1 MDSTRFVLACQQV
14 TEQHE
19 RYNIG
24 TYQEKTV
31 HAVLKQ
37 YFQPDTAFHEQAAA
51 GFVADIC
58 FGDEI
63 YEIQTRQFYHL
74 NRKLDAYLKGNY
86 QVTIVY
92 PVPVRKWLSWVDAET
107 GEITERRKS
116 PKKGR
121 AADVFRELYQIRK
134 YLSNDRLRI
143 CLMLLETEEFRLLD
157 GYGKDKKKRSTRY
170 DHVPLQL
177 EQEVWLRQPADY
189 RQLIPEDLPESFTS
203 RDFASAAHIPANTAR
218 YGLLLLHDLGLVERI
233 AKQGTQY
240 VYQLMA

>member
-1 MDSTRFVLACQQV
+1 MDSTRFALACGQV
-14 TEQHE
+14 LKQHE

-24 TYQEKTV
+24 TYQEKTI

-37 YFQPDTAFHEQAAA
+37 YFQPDSTFHEQPVA

-74 NRKLDAYLKGNY
+74 DRKLNAYLKGNH

-92 PVPVRKWLSWVDAET
+92 PVPVRKWLSWVEPET
-107 GEITERRKS
+107 GEITEHRKS
-116 PKKGR
+116 PRKGR
-121 AADVFRELYQIRK
+121 AADVFRELYQVRK
-134 YLSNDRLRI
+134 YLSDEKLRI
-143 CLMLLETEEFRLLD
+143 CIMLLETEEFRLLD
-157 GYGKDKKKRSTRY
+157 GYGKDKKKHSTRY
-170 DHVPLQL
+170 DHVPLTLQ
-177 EQEVWLRQPADY
+177 QEVWLRQPADY
-189 RQLIPEDLPESFTS
+189 RQLIPEGLPESFTS
-203 RDFASAAHIPANTAR
+203 RDFSSAAHIPANTAR

-233 AKQGTQY
+233 ARQGTQY